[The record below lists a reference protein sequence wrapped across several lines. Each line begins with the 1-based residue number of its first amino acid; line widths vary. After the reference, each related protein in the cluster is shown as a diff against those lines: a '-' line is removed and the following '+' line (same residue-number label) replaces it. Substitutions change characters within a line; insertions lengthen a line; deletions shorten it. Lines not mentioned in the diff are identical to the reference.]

1 MNESL
6 YERYKDALR
15 RGHVALMGGRLEAA
29 LAAYAEAAAIAPER
43 GLPHAGIGAVELR
56 LGRPEDALAA
66 FGAAL
71 ERSPGDE
78 AALAG
83 RADALV
89 ALGRRVEA
97 AEALGVLAEVL
108 DRSNRLPEALDAA
121 RHALELA
128 ESKSRRRSVEML
140 ADRVRQSPGDQ
151 AAEQALA
158 NALRILGRGE
168 VAVAGGAADV
178 EAEDAPAAP
187 EVVAPEAT
195 PGQPAPE
202 AAELMLAAEAALDTG
217 AGAEA
222 RDPLLAAARA
232 HAAAGRRNAALDA
245 CYLALAVA
253 PADPE
258 LHLALV
264 EIYLAG
270 GWVTPAVDKLLLL
283 DRLVA
288 LTGER
293 AARERLAAFVE
304 EHLPDEPR
312 LAALRA

>member
-6 YERYKDALR
+6 YERYKDSLR
-15 RGHVALMGGRLEAA
+15 RGHVALMHGRLEAA
-29 LAAYAEAAAIAPER
+29 LLAYADAAEIAPER

-66 FGAAL
+66 FGRAL

-83 RADALV
+83 RADALA
-89 ALGRRVEA
+89 ALGRRVES

-108 DRSNRLPEALDAA
+108 DRSDRLPEALDAA
-121 RHALELA
+121 RRALELA
-128 ESKSRRRSVEML
+128 ESKSRRRSVEAL
-140 ADRVRQSPGDQ
+140 ADRVRHSPGDQ

-168 VAVAGGAADV
+168 VAVAAGRADV
-178 EAEDAPAAP
+178 AAEEVPATA
-187 EVVAPEAT
+187 EVAAVEVPPAE
-195 PGQPAPE
+195 PAPD
-202 AAELMLAAEAALDTG
+202 AAELMREAEAALDAG
-217 AGAEA
+217 AAAEA
-222 RDPLLAAARA
+222 RDALVAAARA
-232 HAAAGRRNAALDA
+232 HAADGRRNAALDA

-270 GWVTPAVDKLLLL
+270 GWVGPAVDKLLLL
-283 DRLVA
+283 GRLTA
-288 LTGER
+288 LTGEPAGR
-293 AARERLAAFVE
+293 DRLAAFVE
-304 EHLPDEPR
+304 DHLPDEPR

>member
-6 YERYKDALR
+6 YGRYKDALR
-15 RGHVALMGGRLEAA
+15 RGHVALMGGRLETA
-29 LAAYAEAAAIAPER
+29 LAAYAEAATMAPER

-56 LGRPEDALAA
+56 LGRPRDALAA

-97 AEALGVLAEVL
+97 ADALGVLAEVL
-108 DRSNRLPEALDAA
+108 DGSNRLLEALDAA
-121 RHALELA
+121 RRALELA
-128 ESKSRRRSVEML
+128 ESKSRRRSVEAL
-140 ADRVRQSPGDQ
+140 AERVRRSPGDQ

-158 NALRILGRGE
+158 NALRILGGGE
-168 VAVAGGAADV
+168 VAVVGG
-178 EAEDAPAAP
+178 AP
-187 EVVAPEAT
+187 EVPPA
-195 PGQPAPE
+195 QPAPE
-202 AAELMLAAEAALDTG
+202 AADLMLAAEAALDAG
-217 AGAEA
+217 AAAEA
-222 RDPLLAAARA
+222 RDLLLAAARA

-245 CYLALAVA
+245 CYLALAIA

-258 LHLALV
+258 LHLTLA
-264 EIYLAG
+264 EIYLAR
-270 GWVTPAVDKLLLL
+270 GWLAPAVDKLLLL

-288 LTGER
+288 LTGEGST
-293 AARERLAAFVE
+293 RERLATFVADR
-304 EHLPDEPR
+304 LPDEPR
-312 LAALRA
+312 LAALRD